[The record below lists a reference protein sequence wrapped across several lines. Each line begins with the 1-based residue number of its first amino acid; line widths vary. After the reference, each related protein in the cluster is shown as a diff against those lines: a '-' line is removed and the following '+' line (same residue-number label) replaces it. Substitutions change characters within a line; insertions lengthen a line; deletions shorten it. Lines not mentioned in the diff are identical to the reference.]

1 MYSLLLLKLLQV
13 VFLYQAITF
22 KFLNRFTGKNA
33 IYGKYIP
40 EDDVIQYLLG
50 YIDQTVY

>member
-13 VFLYQAITF
+13 VFLYQAITY
-22 KFLNRFTGKNA
+22 KFLNRENFTGKNA

-40 EDDVIQYLLG
+40 EDDVIQHLLG
-50 YIDQTVY
+50 YID

>member
-13 VFLYQAITF
+13 VFLYQAITYRE
-22 KFLNRFTGKNA
+22 NFTGKNA

-40 EDDVIQYLLG
+40 EDDVIQHLLG
-50 YIDQTVY
+50 YID